1 MSFPRPS
8 SRRVRPKGSA
18 PRPGNQ
24 PPLDP
29 ARGGGPAGGPEPG
42 STPPVPG
49 PPTGSAASGVGG
61 PGPAPIRPGSRAAN
75 RAAKRA
81 SSGVRPKQVVRGRV
95 SGRKNRG
102 YSPALIGLAIGAV
115 LIGGAVIALGN
126 PFGSP
131 SASASPS
138 AGSSAGAIQSHGDGT
153 CPASQPPP
161 LAAGQSR
168 LVTIVTELG
177 DIVIRVD
184 GALSPIAAG
193 NFVALAT
200 CKFYDGIVFHRTPTL
215 GDGTPFVI
223 QGGDPEGTGGGGPG
237 YTIAD
242 EPVTATYKRG
252 TVAMARTQQPN
263 SQGSQFFIVLDDK
276 SADPLVA
283 ANTYAIFGEVVTGME
298 VADAIFDASEG
309 EELPGDP
316 IPMISVTV
324 ATAPAATASPAPASA
339 APSAAPT
346 AAPTTAP

>member
-8 SRRVRPKGSA
+8 NRRVRPKGSTR
-18 PRPGNQ
+18 RPGQ
-24 PPLDP
+24 PDVPPPLDP
-29 ARGGGPAGGPEPG
+29 AGGSAAGAAGPAG
-42 STPPVPG
+42 
-49 PPTGSAASGVGG
+49 ADGG
-61 PGPAPIRPGSRAAN
+61 PSGTAPIRPGSRAAN

-81 SSGVRPKQVVRGRV
+81 ASGVRPKQVVRGRV

-102 YSPALIGLAIGAV
+102 YSPAVIGLAIGAV
-115 LIGGAVIALGN
+115 LIGAAVIALGN

-131 SASASPS
+131 SASGSPS
-138 AGSSAGAIQSHGDGT
+138 AGSSAGAVQSHGDGT
-153 CPASQPPP
+153 CPASQPAS

-168 LVTIVTELG
+168 LVTIETELG
-177 DIVIRVD
+177 DIVIKVD

-193 NFVALAT
+193 NFVALAS

-276 SADPLVA
+276 SKEPLVA
-283 ANTYAIFGEVVTGME
+283 ANTYAIFGEVISGME
-298 VADAIFDASEG
+298 VADAIFAASDG
-309 EELPGDP
+309 EELPSDP
-316 IPMISVTV
+316 IAMTSVTV
-324 ATAPAATASPAPASA
+324 ANAPAASPSAAPASV

-346 AAPTTAP
+346 AAPTSTP